1 MIPVSGVVFQTAV
14 SVVEIR
20 SNSLSLRCLF
30 GSHCRPDNFLLLI
43 NSIYNKLC
51 NLNIVKPLGPDTLHP
66 RVLHK
71 LLPWDVIASIF
82 FLTYGRSLQCGKVPA
97 D

>member
-1 MIPVSGVVFQTAV
+1 VIPVSGVVFQTAV

-20 SNSLSLRCLF
+20 SNSLSLSCLF
-30 GSHCRPDNFLLLI
+30 
-43 NSIYNKLC
+43 
-51 NLNIVKPLGPDTLHP
+51 VKPLGPDILHP
-66 RVLHK
+66 RVLRK